1 MGGDPLCVDNGVTTT
16 IGDNHPR
23 GDHQLVIPVQDVV
36 DGTETTYDIRGDN
49 TGHTHS
55 VTVTEDNFTA
65 LDAGTVVML
74 TSSDTGAV
82 GGDHTHPVT
91 LSCNP

>member
-1 MGGDPLCVDNGVTTT
+1 VDNGVTTT

-36 DGTETTYDIRGDN
+36 DGTETTYDIRGNN